1 MANDCEFIDV
11 ESAVSLNASKSM
23 IKTPLANM
31 SSISSSRI
39 SRTAQNEVITLP
51 PIVEGQVRSSLDSA
65 TNRISSGL
73 VKKENS
79 QLFPVNPNPKRWNLS
94 DDENG
99 ESSKNRSFNFF
110 TDSMTSLELE
120 GKSTT
125 ANKLKKV
132 GTSSTLNSLK
142 SSSIQSR
149 LSTATNSW
157 RRKFIVSS
165 PEVLSGRNSEAASS
179 VFKKSSHHHHQQQ
192 QKSNL
197 RPSMIRRQAT
207 SMSLNN
213 FELFAENHY
222 KMSISS
228 QTTGKFYFTPTK

>member
-1 MANDCEFIDV
+1 MENDCEFIDV
-11 ESAVSLNASKSM
+11 ESAVSLNASKPM
-23 IKTPLANM
+23 IKNM

-39 SRTAQNEVITLP
+39 SKTAQNEMITLP
-51 PIVEGQVRSSLDSA
+51 PIVEGQVRSSLDSS
-65 TNRISSGL
+65 TNREKLFL
-73 VKKENS
+73 VN
-79 QLFPVNPNPKRWNLS
+79 PNPNPNPNPKRWNLS
-94 DDENG
+94 DDEL
-99 ESSKNRSFNFF
+99 SKNRSFNFF

-125 ANKLKKV
+125 TNKLKKI
-132 GTSSTLNSLK
+132 GTSSTLNSFK

-179 VFKKSSHHHHQQQ
+179 IFKKSHQ

-197 RPSMIRRQAT
+197 RPMIRREAT

-228 QTTGKFYFTPTK
+228 QTTGNILLYPPLNNT